1 MLAWGTKLPP
11 EDNLFEGLESRFV
24 WTAWKPT
31 WPSLYY
37 ESQIDKCGVITSM
50 GSLLFPT
57 VTNLFELSSYR
68 LKAKMTQL
76 QVENQLDQRGEVE
89 CCYRKMGGAGG
100 RWKCWEFNAH
110 DAAFFQPDKP
120 ILRKFSFP
128 FKLSL
133 CILGWVGSYVQCWVD
148 LLFKVFSLFR
158 SSLSLAYVKA
168 GSSSNVG

>member
-1 MLAWGTKLPP
+1 MNSLKTNLTK
-11 EDNLFEGLESRFV
+11 
-24 WTAWKPT
+24 
-31 WPSLYY
+31 LYY
-37 ESQIDKCGVITSM
+37 ESQLDKRGVKTSL

-76 QVENQLDQRGEVE
+76 QEEIRLDQRGEVE
-89 CCYRKMGGAGG
+89 CCYRKNGVEGVGNV
-100 RWKCWEFNAH
+100 EFNTH

-133 CILGWVGSYVQCWVD
+133 CILGCVGSYVQCWVD
-148 LLFKVFSLFR
+148 SLFELFSLFR
-158 SSLSLAYVKA
+158 SSLCLAYVKA

>member
-1 MLAWGTKLPP
+1 M
-11 EDNLFEGLESRFV
+11 
-24 WTAWKPT
+24 
-31 WPSLYY
+31 
-37 ESQIDKCGVITSM
+37 ITSL
-50 GSLLFPT
+50 GSLLFPA

-89 CCYRKMGGAGG
+89 CHYRKNGGEGVG
-100 RWKCWEFNAH
+100 NVESLIRMML
-110 DAAFFQPDKP
+110 AFFQPDKP
-120 ILRKFSFP
+120 ILRKYSFP

-148 LLFKVFSLFR
+148 SLFEVFSLFR

>member
-1 MLAWGTKLPP
+1 M
-11 EDNLFEGLESRFV
+11 
-24 WTAWKPT
+24 
-31 WPSLYY
+31 
-37 ESQIDKCGVITSM
+37 ITSL
-50 GSLLFPT
+50 GSLLFPA

-89 CCYRKMGGAGG
+89 RHYRKNGGEGVG
-100 RWKCWEFNAH
+100 NVESLIRMML
-110 DAAFFQPDKP
+110 AFFQPDKP

-148 LLFKVFSLFR
+148 SLFEVFSLFR

>member
-1 MLAWGTKLPP
+1 M
-11 EDNLFEGLESRFV
+11 
-24 WTAWKPT
+24 
-31 WPSLYY
+31 
-37 ESQIDKCGVITSM
+37 ITSL
-50 GSLLFPT
+50 GSLLFPA

-89 CCYRKMGGAGG
+89 CHYRKNGGEGVG
-100 RWKCWEFNAH
+100 NVESLIRMML
-110 DAAFFQPDKP
+110 AFFQPDKP

-148 LLFKVFSLFR
+148 SLFEVFSLFR

>member
-1 MLAWGTKLPP
+1 M
-11 EDNLFEGLESRFV
+11 
-24 WTAWKPT
+24 
-31 WPSLYY
+31 
-37 ESQIDKCGVITSM
+37 ITSL
-50 GSLLFPT
+50 GSLLFPA

-89 CCYRKMGGAGG
+89 RHYRKNGGEGVG
-100 RWKCWEFNAH
+100 NVESLIRMML
-110 DAAFFQPDKP
+110 AFFQPDKP

-148 LLFKVFSLFR
+148 SLFEVFSLFR

-168 GSSSNVG
+168 GSSCNVG

>member
-1 MLAWGTKLPP
+1 M
-11 EDNLFEGLESRFV
+11 
-24 WTAWKPT
+24 
-31 WPSLYY
+31 
-37 ESQIDKCGVITSM
+37 ITSL
-50 GSLLFPT
+50 GSLLLPA

-89 CCYRKMGGAGG
+89 CHYRKNGGEGVG
-100 RWKCWEFNAH
+100 NVESLIRMML
-110 DAAFFQPDKP
+110 AFFQPDKP

-148 LLFKVFSLFR
+148 SLFEVFSLFR

>member
-1 MLAWGTKLPP
+1 M
-11 EDNLFEGLESRFV
+11 
-24 WTAWKPT
+24 
-31 WPSLYY
+31 
-37 ESQIDKCGVITSM
+37 ITSL
-50 GSLLFPT
+50 GSLLLPA

-68 LKAKMTQL
+68 LKAKMTQCKWKTNL
-76 QVENQLDQRGEVE
+76 TNVERSNAITEKMWGEGVGNVE
-89 CCYRKMGGAGG
+89 SLIRMML
-100 RWKCWEFNAH
+100 
-110 DAAFFQPDKP
+110 AFFQPDKP

-148 LLFKVFSLFR
+148 SLFEVFSLFR

>member
-1 MLAWGTKLPP
+1 M
-11 EDNLFEGLESRFV
+11 
-24 WTAWKPT
+24 
-31 WPSLYY
+31 
-37 ESQIDKCGVITSM
+37 ITSL
-50 GSLLFPT
+50 GSLLFPA

-89 CCYRKMGGAGG
+89 SHYRKNGGEGVG
-100 RWKCWEFNAH
+100 NVESLIRMML
-110 DAAFFQPDKP
+110 AFFQPDKP

-148 LLFKVFSLFR
+148 SLFEVFSLFR

>member
-1 MLAWGTKLPP
+1 M
-11 EDNLFEGLESRFV
+11 
-24 WTAWKPT
+24 
-31 WPSLYY
+31 
-37 ESQIDKCGVITSM
+37 ITSL
-50 GSLLFPT
+50 GSLLFPA

-76 QVENQLDQRGEVE
+76 QVENQLDPRGEVE
-89 CCYRKMGGAGG
+89 CHYRKNGGEGVG
-100 RWKCWEFNAH
+100 NVESLIRMML
-110 DAAFFQPDKP
+110 AFFQPDKP

-148 LLFKVFSLFR
+148 SLFEVFSLFR